1 MRALP
6 SLVQIMHGVAPAEIP
21 ADAGEVG
28 GGLAPAGS
36 LVAPRLAHLLC
47 SLLPTAIH
55 SVRRVR
61 SAAAAMSS
69 AASVI
74 YVVTIAREE
83 NYLRVIRNQ
92 TVTVL

>member
-28 GGLAPAGS
+28 GG
-36 LVAPRLAHLLC
+36 
-47 SLLPTAIH
+47 H